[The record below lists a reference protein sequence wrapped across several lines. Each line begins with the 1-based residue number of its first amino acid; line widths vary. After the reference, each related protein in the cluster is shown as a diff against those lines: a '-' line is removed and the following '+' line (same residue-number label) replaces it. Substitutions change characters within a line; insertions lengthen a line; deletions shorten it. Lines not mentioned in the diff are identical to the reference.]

1 MPFIPIDVPP
11 GVVKRATPLQSSGRY
26 WDANLVRWQSGKLL
40 PVGGWTRITSSSLGA
55 TPKAIFS
62 WNTNAGLSLTIIGCD
77 NNLFSLEGSAYTD
90 ITPDNYIGPED
101 NVEGAYGSYDYG
113 VLLYGDDTN
122 VTYPRPPS
130 EEFQLPFSWSIDNW
144 GEDALAVSS
153 SDGRLLHYAEGD
165 TKTHPVG
172 AANILTA
179 VRVTNV
185 VTVTTGYHHDFL
197 AGDSVAISGVSVAN
211 MNGLFTVVTT
221 PSLTSFTYA
230 SAAADA
236 SGTGGTASPAVPVPT
251 NNRGVIVT
259 PERYAV
265 LYGAGGNAR
274 RVSWSNQE
282 DYTNWDFASAVTTA
296 GFLDLDTTDAIIMA
310 APVREGTLIWTNNEA
325 WIMRYIGLP
334 FVYSIER
341 IGSGC
346 GLMAPRSFATTA
358 GRCIWMGREGFWIY
372 DGGVVK
378 PLSCDV
384 GSYVFGDIDSNV
396 GTLYSHGSDNGV
408 FPEVWFWYPSS
419 GSTSTNKYVIYN
431 YAEGWWSVGAMER
444 SAASPSG
451 VYPYPIMGNAAG
463 NLFFH
468 EDGWTDAGDP
478 IETDRYAETASITL
492 SGGNVISNITQGMV
506 DNGYGY
512 ASTQLTF
519 LSTFAPQGAETT
531 YGPYNSRSD
540 GYMDIRASGR
550 DFRVKISS
558 TQDAEWSIGQI
569 RLDVTTGGRR

>member
-1 MPFIPIDVPP
+1 
-11 GVVKRATPLQSSGRY
+11 
-26 WDANLVRWQSGKLL
+26 
-40 PVGGWTRITSSSLGA
+40 
-55 TPKAIFS
+55 
-62 WNTNAGLSLTIIGCD
+62 
-77 NNLFSLEGSAYTD
+77 
-90 ITPDNYIGPED
+90 
-101 NVEGAYGSYDYG
+101 
-113 VLLYGDDTN
+113 
-122 VTYPRPPS
+122 
-130 EEFQLPFSWSIDNW
+130 
-144 GEDALAVSS
+144 
-153 SDGRLLHYAEGD
+153 
-165 TKTHPVG
+165 
-172 AANILTA
+172 
-179 VRVTNV
+179 
-185 VTVTTGYHHDFL
+185 
-197 AGDSVAISGVSVAN
+197 
-211 MNGLFTVVTT
+211 
-221 PSLTSFTYA
+221 
-230 SAAADA
+230 
-236 SGTGGTASPAVPVPT
+236 
-251 NNRGVIVT
+251 
-259 PERYAV
+259 
-265 LYGAGGNAR
+265 
-274 RVSWSNQE
+274 
-282 DYTNWDFASAVTTA
+282 
-296 GFLDLDTTDAIIMA
+296 
-310 APVREGTLIWTNNEA
+310 
-325 WIMRYIGLP
+325 
-334 FVYSIER
+334 
-341 IGSGC
+341 
-346 GLMAPRSFATTA
+346 
-358 GRCIWMGREGFWIY
+358 MGREGFWIY